1 MSEPFILYNNLE
13 SEDGIRTSLRRNNNK
28 KAQWLFLL
36 TFVIS
41 NKGYASTH
49 KLLIPVLG
57 KVHAKLPTPV
67 EFKAVSNCKPH
78 NHNTPL
84 STIYCLHKECLPQ
97 TTRTGLF
104 ALVQVFTIANVIEF
118 LIHVPGILNRKKSI
132 NQIIKGLPF
141 DSSAR
146 LALSVSTYVIMY
158 KSLVRFFMR
167 LFDPLLR
174 KPSSL
179 DDIVCSPLVPPFL
192 AGLLAG
198 PTLLIDRDQPRRIM
212 IAVYIL
218 SKSLQFTYHALRQN
232 RIIPKMPWWW
242 GSWLLFPISSSQL
255 ISAYLL
261 HPDIFPS
268 NYDKFITGRSK
279 IYVNPRPSDFP
290 DTMPWP
296 NGREIVDRIAILSSL
311 YFPEFYSPKLHG
323 RDVPPLP
330 DNLKPI
336 QPIWEIAHPAHS
348 KMMCAMLHHEEPSCL
363 VTYTKFI
370 AKEGVDSLKFMTMV
384 YTISFLFRG
393 KSLIERPNEIINQ
406 ILNNAVPEIFKGATF
421 ITMAIAT
428 AWALICGFQ
437 NILPNKFMPTSRI
450 YLNGFIAGLWILVE
464 SPNKRLD
471 IGMYSLRLSIESL
484 WKLLVKKGKVKNI
497 RNGEV
502 IYFSLAMAIIMTIYK
517 NKPKS
522 ISSPYVRIALSRL
535 LG

>member
-1 MSEPFILYNNLE
+1 MSELYNNSE
-13 SEDGIRTSLRRNNNK
+13 SDKK
-28 KAQWLFLL
+28 KAQLLFLL
-36 TFVIS
+36 TFVLS

-49 KLLIPVLG
+49 NLLAPVLG
-57 KVHAKLPTPV
+57 KVHAKFPTPV

-78 NHNTPL
+78 SHNTPL
-84 STIYCLHKECLPQ
+84 STIICLHKDCLPQ
-97 TTRTGLF
+97 TTRAGLSAF
-104 ALVQVFTIANVIEF
+104 VQVFSISNVIEF
-118 LIHVPGILNRKKSI
+118 LIHLPGILKRKKSI
-132 NQIIKGLPF
+132 NQIINGLPM

-146 LALSVSTYVIMY
+146 LALSVSTYVIIY

-174 KPSSL
+174 KPSSF

-198 PTLLIDRDQPRRIM
+198 PALLIDGDQPRRIM
-212 IAVYIL
+212 ISVYIL
-218 SKSLQFTYHALRQN
+218 SKSLQFTYNALRQN

-268 NYDKFITGRSK
+268 SYDKFITSRSK
-279 IYVNPRPSDFP
+279 IYINPRPSDFP

-296 NGREIVDRIAILSSL
+296 TGREIVDRIAILSSL

-348 KMMCAMLHHEEPSCL
+348 KMMCAMLHHDEPSCL

-370 AKEGVDSLKFMTMV
+370 AKEGVNSLKFMGMI
-384 YTISFLFRG
+384 YTISLLFRG
-393 KSLIERPNEIINQ
+393 KSLIERLVMKKIITQ
-406 ILNNAVPEIFKGATF
+406 VLNNAVPEIFKGATF

-437 NILPNKFMPTSRI
+437 NVLPNKFMPISRI
-450 YLNGFIAGLWILVE
+450 YLNGFISGLWVLVE
-464 SPNKRLD
+464 SPKRRLD
-471 IGMYSLRLSIESL
+471 IGMYSLRLSIELL
-484 WKLLVKKGKVKNI
+484 WKLLVKKGKIRNI

-502 IYFSLAMAIIMTIYK
+502 IYFSLAMAMIMTIYK

-522 ISSPYVRIALSRL
+522 ISSPYIRIALSRL
-535 LG
+535 LGE